1 MKESIEGTTLLT
13 IVMVF
18 LFVFTAV
25 ICVSLNYSN
34 AFKTKN
40 DLIKYI
46 ERHGIEAAKDAEYIE
61 NLKQNGYTATGTCPN
76 EEGFTPVGDDDG
88 TLFCYK
94 ENKSNSSAELS
105 NSKYY
110 DIVVFYKIDVPL
122 VNKISFQVRGS
133 TKSIYN

>member
-1 MKESIEGTTLLT
+1 MKESIEGTTLIQ

-18 LFVFTAV
+18 LFVFTAI

-46 ERHGIEAAKDAEYIE
+46 ERHGIEAAKDQEYIDR
-61 NLKQNGYTATGTCPN
+61 LKQNGYTTTGTCPTN
-76 EEGFTPVGDDDG
+76 EDFVPVNDDNG

-105 NSKYY
+105 NSKYNE
-110 DIVVFYKIDVPL
+110 I
-122 VNKISFQVRGS
+122 N
-133 TKSIYN
+133 